1 MTEWFLSGGAGQLLT
16 ALLLGGMSFFSFV
29 LTPVA
34 FSRMEPAVG
43 STVIRTMFPVY
54 YRVMAALSVSA
65 SLLVAGTA
73 DALALAIV
81 GGVFVAVLLMLRP
94 RIARAR
100 EERDRG
106 DFAAEKRFRF
116 LHSASMAINL
126 GQIAAVAIIFVRLT
140 S

>member
-1 MTEWFLSGGAGQLLT
+1 MTEWFLSGGAGQILT
-16 ALLLGGMSFFSFV
+16 ALLLGGMVFFSFV

-34 FSRMEPAVG
+34 FSRMEPAAG
-43 STVIRTMFPVY
+43 SAVIRAIFPVY
-54 YRVMAALSVSA
+54 TRVMAALSILA

-81 GGVFVAVLLMLRP
+81 GGVFVAVLMILRP

-116 LHSASMAINL
+116 LHSASVVINL
-126 GQIAAVAIIFVRLT
+126 GQIAAVAVVFVRLT
-140 S
+140 A